1 MGLET
6 LLLQQQMGETQRNLR
21 KVQEAEQKRREKGGF
36 WSGTLGGVGGLLGGL
51 AGAALAPVTGGL
63 SLALA
68 TGAGAGLGSLFGSRV
83 GADLGGGREHDAVNI
98 GQNVDAITGKKK
110 EFSDTVKDRYRQS
123 ISDFQ
128 DTLNTNILSQAINTA
143 GKAAV
148 MAYTTPM
155 LKSEVSSGI
164 GKAKANLGMG
174 TGQAMPTPPAANI
187 AGAQAYRQASSISK
201 AAQSFKGQLPTGMA
215 PQASVGSQVGGG
227 ALWRNQSPNSLLN
240 LVSVPQGS
248 TSVNL
253 NPYAASVVSSPVPS
267 AGGRYVSNIFN
278 PYTQPMQGVGG
289 QMTHNQLIPQ

>member
-6 LLLQQQMGETQRNLR
+6 LFLQQQMGETQRNLR

-83 GADLGGGREHDAVNI
+83 GADLGGGRAHDAIKI
-98 GQNVDAITGKKK
+98 GQNVDALTGEKK
-110 EFSDTVKDRYRQS
+110 EFSDTIKDQYRTSVQ
-123 ISDFQ
+123 DFQ
-128 DTLNTNILSQAINTA
+128 ENLNTNILGQAINTA

-155 LKSEVSSGI
+155 LKDTIGSGI

-174 TGQAMPTPPAANI
+174 TGQAMPTPAAANI
-187 AGAQAYRQASSISK
+187 AGAQAYQPAGQASSISR
-201 AAQSFKGQLPTGMA
+201 AAQTFKGQLPTGMA
-215 PQASVGSQVGGG
+215 PP
-227 ALWRNQSPNSLLN
+227 PNNLLN
-240 LVSVPQGS
+240 LVSTPASS
-248 TSVNL
+248 TSANL
-253 NPYAASVVSSPVPS
+253 AQNIGNIVPSPAPS
-267 AGGRYVSNIFN
+267 AGGTWVNQIFN

-289 QMTHNQLIPQ
+289 QMTHNQLMQNYQA